1 MTGHALWSAGALA
14 LAIITVAGG
23 AARAQDD
30 PLFVVVRYHEALRAA
45 ELCEHVKLTSV
56 QQDKLAVLVGQATR
70 HTLPVGEE
78 LNAIREGRAN
88 MEQRV
93 TTNGCK
99 DPLVTDALRFYGTV
113 RDRLR

>member
-1 MTGHALWSAGALA
+1 MTGHALWRAGALA
-14 LAIITVAGG
+14 LAITAVAGG
-23 AARAQDD
+23 VAHAQDD

-45 ELCEHVKLTSV
+45 ELCENVKLTAV
-56 QQDKLAVLVGQATR
+56 QQDKLAVLVGRATGY
-70 HTLPVGEE
+70 TLPVGEE

-99 DPLVTDALRFYGTV
+99 DALVSDALRFYGSF